1 MEDIDVDV
9 FAEETKE
16 KIKSNKPIFIIS
28 GVVIFIVAI
37 FLVLL
42 MMTVGYK
49 KIYDG
54 ISLNGVKIGGMTL
67 EEAQKTLNYHYD
79 DLPYIDVSI
88 RCEGYRNDFRATD
101 IGANFDVNSA
111 VNTAYSF
118 GREGSIFKKICNGLK
133 YRFFDT
139 DLKIDVSV
147 DRKKIDSELAK
158 VTKDVVSPAINSSY
172 VREGNML
179 LVKNGVTGITAD
191 IETARSEIVD
201 NLNKMKSMRDNPVY
215 IQTEKVA
222 PDKIDIDKINSQ
234 ITKKAKNAEYVS
246 DTGNLIEQIIGV
258 EIDDIDQAKK
268 IAESVTDEGMQFSI
282 PLLITIPEVTTE
294 SVLNE
299 LFKDKLS
306 TYKTNFNVNEI
317 ERTEN
322 VRLAAEFI
330 DDVILMPG
338 QEFSY
343 NNIVGERSTERGF
356 KTAKVYQQGQIVDG
370 LGGGICQVSSTLY
383 NAVVKADLEILERK
397 NHSLPVSYVKLGT
410 DATVSYG
417 SVDFRFK
424 NSRQYPIKISS
435 KISGGT
441 LTIDIY
447 GYNLNKTRLV
457 DIETEIIEVLPFKEQ
472 EILDSSLPAGTS
484 KITQT
489 GQKGYKVKSYRVT
502 TENGEVVE
510 RKLISTDTYS
520 PVAQVKK
527 VGLDKVD
534 YLEGL

>member
-9 FAEETKE
+9 FAEDAKN
-16 KIKSNKPIFIIS
+16 KIKSNKPIFII
-28 GVVIFIVAI
+28 GTVVVFIVVI

-42 MMTVGYK
+42 LMTVGYK

-54 ISLNGVKIGGMTL
+54 ISLNGIPIGGMTVN
-67 EEAQKTLNYHYD
+67 EAQEVLVEKYSK
-79 DLPYIDVSI
+79 LPYVDISI
-88 RCEGYRNDFRATD
+88 RCEEYRNDFRAED
-101 IGANFDVNSA
+101 IGVSFDVNSA
-111 VNTAYSF
+111 INTAYSF
-118 GREGSIFKKICNGLK
+118 GREGNIFEKIVNGLK
-133 YRFFDT
+133 YRFSKT
-139 DLKIDVSV
+139 DLKVDVNI
-147 DRKKIDSELAK
+147 DRKKIDTELSK
-158 VTKDVVSPAINSSY
+158 VTREIVSPAISPSY
-172 VREGNML
+172 VREGDML
-179 LVKNGVTGITAD
+179 LVKNGVTGVVANSEAAIN
-191 IETARSEIVD
+191 EIVS
-201 NLNKMKSMRDNPVY
+201 NLNRMKDMNSNPVY
-215 IQTEKVA
+215 ITTERIVPEKVN
-222 PDKIDIDKINSQ
+222 IDKIQ
-234 ITKKAKNAEYVS
+234 KEITKKAQNAEYIS
-246 DTGNLIEQIIGV
+246 GTGNLIEQIIGV
-258 EIDDIDQAKK
+258 EIEDIEQARDLANK
-268 IAESVTDEGMQFSI
+268 VTDEGMQFSI

-299 LFKDKLS
+299 LFRDKLS
-306 TYKTNFNVNEI
+306 TYTTNFNVNEI

-343 NNIVGERSTERGF
+343 NTIVGERSTERGF

-383 NAVVKADLEILERK
+383 NAVVIADLEILERK
-397 NHSLPVSYVKLGT
+397 NHSLTVSYVKLGR
-410 DATVSYG
+410 DATVAYG

-424 NSRQYPIKISS
+424 NSRQYPVKISS

-447 GYNLNKTRLV
+447 GYNTNKTRLV

-472 EILDSSLPAGTS
+472 EIVDASLPAGTS

-489 GQKGYKVKSYRVT
+489 GHKGYKVKSYRVT
-502 TENGEVVE
+502 TEGGEVVE
-510 RKLISTDTYS
+510 KKLISTDTYS

-527 VGLDKVD
+527 VGLTN
-534 YLEGL
+534 